1 MTHDDDIP
9 ELIGRLEPS
18 LSVPDPQAIHTG
30 LRRRKIARKRMA
42 GAAGTFVAALAITGG
57 ALALTGD
64 DTTTTETA
72 SDAAEARDA
81 IDAPDASAPVAN
93 DSGPVALQNVTTGPL
108 RTMEWLPITSITK
121 EFTALVDSVLLPHQ
135 YVWFDTPT
143 AGSGE
148 VTYSTG
154 CRSVTHVVEW
164 NESGFVVVET
174 LAEPAPLPATPFSEL
189 VSCSAL
195 AERVE
200 FFVPDDEV
208 TVDWGSGFTR
218 FSVDSTAHG
227 LYEFELG
234 RSDPTTSA
242 PLVTM
247 APPAQVI
254 VMPSVEGL
262 DFEGALLRLFELG
275 LRVTQVEEVTGEV
288 EQGVVIRTDPPAGT
302 ALDERSIVTLVT
314 SAGPSPDTGATAPPS
329 FSPQPGAELSGQWTV
344 IELWSDG
351 ARIDL
356 DSFPGTIPS
365 ITLDGKTLSG
375 HDGCNGHGNGLFLPS
390 ADGSIQIETGTTEL
404 KGCPENAALTAF
416 SQGAINA
423 SQWGLSPSGHLVLAD
438 GPVVVV
444 FERTGPLPQ

>member
-9 ELIGRLEPS
+9 ELIGRLETS

-30 LRRRKIARKRMA
+30 LRRRKTTRKRMA

-72 SDAAEARDA
+72 SDATDARDA
-81 IDAPDASAPVAN
+81 IDVPDAEAPVAN
-93 DSGPVALQNVTTGPL
+93 DSGPVALQDVTTGPL
-108 RTMEWLPITSITK
+108 RTMEWLPITAITG

-143 AGSGE
+143 AGSSE

-164 NESGFVVVET
+164 KESGFVVVET

-195 AERVE
+195 AEQVE

-234 RSDPTTSA
+234 PSDP
-242 PLVTM
+242 
-247 APPAQVI
+247 VI

-275 LRVTQVEEVTGEV
+275 LQVTQVEEATGEV

-302 ALDERSIVTLVT
+302 ALDERSTVTLVT
-314 SAGPSPDTGATAPPS
+314 SAGPSFPDDPSEGPPATVATAPPS

-390 ADGSIQIETGTTEL
+390 ADGSIQIQSGRTTL
-404 KGCPENAALTAF
+404 VGCPENAALTAF

-423 SQWGLSPSGHLVLAD
+423 SQWGLSPSGHLVLAN